1 MENAVVTENMRSYFD
16 KVMSM
21 HMKLVER
28 YNSVTTLAPLRKKP
42 KKHRKRKLKKK
53 MEISL

>member
-1 MENAVVTENMRSYFD
+1 VVTENMRSYFE
-16 KVMSM
+16 KVMRM